1 MKILRILLFIFSI
14 SLIFSTKLLAQTSL
28 LNSNDLT
35 HINIDNYNDDE
46 LASMVKRASASGISE
61 SQLYKILTD
70 KGMPASEI
78 AKLKIRLAQID
89 NNVNRNLN
97 STDTGNIKG
106 SNDVEHLYD
115 TSNINMPMQKFKNDE
130 TIFGSELFTANSLVF
145 EPNIHIPA
153 PAGYILGPDDEIVI
167 SVYGYSEK
175 KYTLTVNEQG
185 EIYIPNVGPILV
197 NGLTI
202 EQATEKIRSKLAST
216 IYRAINSGQ
225 TKVQISLGKIRSI
238 RITII
243 GQAKKPGT
251 FTVSSLTT
259 LFNALYL
266 CGGPSSMGSYR
277 DIEIGRGNSIKRTAD
292 LYAFLVNGNQ
302 KDNII
307 LQEGDVIRIP
317 YYENRVT
324 ISGNVKREG
333 KFELLDSETFSDLL
347 KYCGGF
353 TDNAYRGAVTVIRIT
368 DTEKKIIDLQST
380 DYNNFKPN
388 GSDEYIVRK
397 LQDEYAN
404 RIVISGAVNRP
415 GPYQLSSD
423 ITVKDLIDKAGGLM
437 KDAYTKRVTIFRYL
451 VNKTPV
457 SVSIN
462 LDSVLQNNQIVYLQ
476 KDDSLYIHSLFEFND
491 KNYVTVEGNVRKPG
505 QVQWRENFT
514 LHDLLLSVGGLTESG
529 DSSNIEIS
537 RRIKDANVDKAN
549 HNESTVFNVD
559 LSNKNQLQNDVL
571 LQPFDMVIIK
581 TLPGYASQRS
591 VLVQGEV
598 KSPGR
603 YGLEKSG
610 DRISDII
617 QRTGGFKASADSNS
631 ISIRRIIKSNLTKQE
646 KEGLFQRILDISPDS
661 LAQNSRLN
669 QEIYK
674 TYDLISVDLGTALSH
689 PESSEN
695 LALEDGDI
703 LTIDRSSNLVKISG
717 EVYFPTIVAYKANK
731 NLKYYVQQAGNFT
744 AYARKTGALVIY
756 PDGKAASVKHFL
768 WFKTYPSVTPRAE
781 IFVPQKEKSNRPRL
795 SVAELALLVSSLG
808 ILANVIKL

>member
-277 DIEIGRGNSIKRTAD
+277 DIEIIRGNSIKRTAD

-451 VNKTPV
+451 ANKTPV

>member
-277 DIEIGRGNSIKRTAD
+277 DIEIIRGNSIKRTAD